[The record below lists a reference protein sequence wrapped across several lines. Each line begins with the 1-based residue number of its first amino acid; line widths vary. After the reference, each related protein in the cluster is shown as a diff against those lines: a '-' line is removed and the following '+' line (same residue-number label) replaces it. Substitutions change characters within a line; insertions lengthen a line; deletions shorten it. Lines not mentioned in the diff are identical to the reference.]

1 MSSSLPPIENLKLQ
15 AKALRRA
22 LEAQGR
28 AVTHSQSLELI
39 AHQFGARDWNTL
51 HARAGNL
58 PDIPFAVGQRVKG
71 LYLGQPFAG
80 EVVGL
85 TAFDGRTRFEIEL
98 RFDDPVDVIRFAGM
112 SNFRRRVRATID
124 RSGTSAA
131 RTSDGA
137 PHLSVA
143 AA

>member
-1 MSSSLPPIENLKLQ
+1 MSSPIPSIEDLKSQ

-28 AVTHSQSLELI
+28 AVTHSEALELI
-39 AHQFGARDWNTL
+39 AHQLGCRDWNTL
-51 HARAGNL
+51 YARAGNQ

-71 LYLGQPFAG
+71 SYLGQPFTG
-80 EVVGL
+80 EVIAL
-85 TAFDGRTRFEIEL
+85 AAFDGRSRFEIEVRL
-98 RFDDPVDVIRFAGM
+98 DTAVDVIRFAGL

-137 PHLSVA
+137 PHLSLA
-143 AA
+143 AG